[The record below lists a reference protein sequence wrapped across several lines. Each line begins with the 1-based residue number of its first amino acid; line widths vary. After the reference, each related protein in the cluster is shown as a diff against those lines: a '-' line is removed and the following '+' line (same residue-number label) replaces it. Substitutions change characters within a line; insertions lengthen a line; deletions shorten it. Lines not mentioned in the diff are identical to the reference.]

1 MDEYH
6 ILVFITKKLFLILVS
21 PLMVLKWL
29 YSEAKVMTIVRVKT
43 FRDIFLIF
51 TQILRIGH

>member
-29 YSEAKVMTIVRVKT
+29 YSEAKVMKIVRVKT